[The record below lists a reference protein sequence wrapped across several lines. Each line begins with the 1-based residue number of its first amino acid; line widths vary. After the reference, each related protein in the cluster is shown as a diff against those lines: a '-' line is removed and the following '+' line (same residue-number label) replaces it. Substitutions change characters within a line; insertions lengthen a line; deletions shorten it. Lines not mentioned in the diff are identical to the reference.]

1 MKVDIS
7 KKVVTLNNEKL
18 SEEIKKFECLTN
30 QTAYLFM
37 NENTMKALSTGI
49 LSNLPYADLNALE
62 NGYICEY
69 PGRKIYKNNDL
80 EFGEVE
86 IR

>member
-7 KKVVTLNNEKL
+7 KKIVTLNNDKL
-18 SEEIKKFECLTN
+18 SEEINKFECLTN
-30 QTAYLFM
+30 QTSYLFM
-37 NENTMKALSTGI
+37 NENTMKALSIAT
-49 LSNLPYADLNALE
+49 LPYADPSVFEESILCK
-62 NGYICEY
+62 YS
-69 PGRKIYKNNDL
+69 GRKVYKNDDL

>member
-1 MKVDIS
+1 VKVGIS
-7 KKVVTLNNEKL
+7 KKIVTLNNDKL
-18 SEEIKKFECLTN
+18 SEEINKFECLTN

-37 NENTMKALSTGI
+37 NENTMKALSIAT
-49 LSNLPYADLNALE
+49 LPYAGPSVFEESIL
-62 NGYICEY
+62 YKY
-69 PGRKIYKNNDL
+69 SGRKVYKNGDL

>member
-18 SEEIKKFECLTN
+18 LEEINKFERLTN

-37 NENTMKALSTGI
+37 NENTMKALLMAI
-49 LSNLPYADLNALE
+49 LPYFDSSAFDESIL
-62 NGYICEY
+62 YKY
-69 PGRKIYKNNDL
+69 SGRKVYKNDDL

-86 IR
+86 VR